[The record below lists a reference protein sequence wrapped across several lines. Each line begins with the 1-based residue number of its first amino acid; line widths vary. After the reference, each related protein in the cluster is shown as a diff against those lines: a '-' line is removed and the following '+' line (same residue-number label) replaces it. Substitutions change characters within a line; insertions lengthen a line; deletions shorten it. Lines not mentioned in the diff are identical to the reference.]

1 MEKKIVNVPG
11 HKQLMD
17 EDGKPLV
24 PISPAVIANGFV
36 YVSGQPPFDYTT
48 GKLVFGDVQVQTRQ
62 VLENVKEVLAAA
74 GSSMGKVVKTTVYCT
89 NSGHFSLVNDVY
101 REYFSEDPPARTFV
115 TVASWPMAFDI
126 EIECIAVLQRQLTFC
141 ND

>member
-126 EIECIAVLQRQLTFC
+126 EIECIAVL
-141 ND
+141 

>member
-1 MEKKIVNVPG
+1 MKIVNVPG

-48 GKLVFGDVQVQTRQ
+48 GKLVFGDIQVQTRQ

-126 EIECIAVLQRQLTFC
+126 EIECIAVLQRQLTC
-141 ND
+141 YDN

>member
-1 MEKKIVNVPG
+1 MEKKIVNVPA
-11 HKQLMD
+11 HKQLMG

-24 PISPAVIANGFV
+24 PISHAVIANGFV
-36 YVSGQPPFDYTT
+36 HVSGQPPFDHTT
-48 GKLVFGDVQVQTRQ
+48 GKLVSGDIQVQTRQ

-74 GSSMGKVVKTTVYCT
+74 GSSMDKVVKTTVYCT
-89 NSGHFSLVNDVY
+89 NSGHFGLVNNVY

-126 EIECIAVLQRQLTFC
+126 EIECIAVL
-141 ND
+141 

>member
-1 MEKKIVNVPG
+1 MEKKIVNVLG

-74 GSSMGKVVKTTVYCT
+74 GSSMDKVVKTTVYCT
-89 NSGHFSLVNDVY
+89 NSGHFGLVNNVY

-126 EIECIAVLQRQLTFC
+126 EIECIAVL
-141 ND
+141 

>member
-17 EDGKPLV
+17 EDGEPLV

-48 GKLVFGDVQVQTRQ
+48 GKLVFGDIQLQTRQ

-126 EIECIAVLQRQLTFC
+126 EIECIAVL
-141 ND
+141 

>member
-24 PISPAVIANGFV
+24 SISPAVIANGFV

-48 GKLVFGDVQVQTRQ
+48 GKLVFGDMQVQTRQ

-126 EIECIAVLQRQLTFC
+126 EIECIAVL
-141 ND
+141 

>member
-74 GSSMGKVVKTTVYCT
+74 VSSMDKVVKTTVYCT

-126 EIECIAVLQRQLTFC
+126 EIECIAVL
-141 ND
+141 

>member
-1 MEKKIVNVPG
+1 MKIVNVPG

-48 GKLVFGDVQVQTRQ
+48 GKLVFGDIQVQTRQ

-126 EIECIAVLQRQLTFC
+126 EIECIAVL
-141 ND
+141 

>member
-1 MEKKIVNVPG
+1 MIARPPVYGVCSIKYLKHERDPMEKKIVNVPG

-36 YVSGQPPFDYTT
+36 YVSGQPPFDYTI
-48 GKLVFGDVQVQTRQ
+48 GKLVSGDIQVQTRQ

-74 GSSMGKVVKTTVYCT
+74 GT
-89 NSGHFSLVNDVY
+89 
-101 REYFSEDPPARTFV
+101 
-115 TVASWPMAFDI
+115 
-126 EIECIAVLQRQLTFC
+126 
-141 ND
+141 

>member
-36 YVSGQPPFDYTT
+36 YVSGQPPSITQLANWYLVISKY
-48 GKLVFGDVQVQTRQ
+48 KLVRCWR
-62 VLENVKEVLAAA
+62 
-74 GSSMGKVVKTTVYCT
+74 M
-89 NSGHFSLVNDVY
+89 
-101 REYFSEDPPARTFV
+101 
-115 TVASWPMAFDI
+115 
-126 EIECIAVLQRQLTFC
+126 
-141 ND
+141 

>member
-48 GKLVFGDVQVQTRQ
+48 GKLVFGDIQVQTRQ

-126 EIECIAVLQRQLTFC
+126 EIECIAVL
-141 ND
+141 

>member
-48 GKLVFGDVQVQTRQ
+48 GKLVSGDIQVQTRQ
-62 VLENVKEVLAAA
+62 VLENVKAVLAAA

-89 NSGHFSLVNDVY
+89 NSGHFSLVNNVY

-126 EIECIAVLQRQLTFC
+126 EIECVAIK
-141 ND
+141 

>member
-74 GSSMGKVVKTTVYCT
+74 GSSMDKVVKTTVYCT
-89 NSGHFSLVNDVY
+89 NSGHFGLVNNVY

-126 EIECIAVLQRQLTFC
+126 EIECIAVL
-141 ND
+141 

>member
-1 MEKKIVNVPG
+1 MEKKIVYVSG
-11 HKQLMD
+11 HKQLIG

-36 YVSGQPPFDYTT
+36 YVSGQPPFDHTT
-48 GKLVFGDVQVQTRQ
+48 GNLVSGDIQVQTRQ

-74 GSSMGKVVKTTVYCT
+74 GSSMDKVVKTTVYCT
-89 NSGHFSLVNDVY
+89 NSGHFGLVNNVY

-126 EIECIAVLQRQLTFC
+126 EIECIAVL
-141 ND
+141 

>member
-36 YVSGQPPFDYTT
+36 YVSGQPPLDHTT
-48 GKLVFGDVQVQTRQ
+48 GKLVSGDIQVQTRQ

-74 GSSMGKVVKTTVYCT
+74 GSSMDKVVKTTVYCT
-89 NSGHFSLVNDVY
+89 NSGHFGLVNNVY

-126 EIECIAVLQRQLTFC
+126 EIECIAVL
-141 ND
+141 

>member
-24 PISPAVIANGFV
+24 PISQAVIANGFV

-48 GKLVFGDVQVQTRQ
+48 GKLVFGDIQVQTRQ

-126 EIECIAVLQRQLTFC
+126 EIECIAVL
-141 ND
+141 

>member
-36 YVSGQPPFDYTT
+36 YVSGQPPFDHTT
-48 GKLVFGDVQVQTRQ
+48 GKLVSGDIQVQTRQ

-74 GSSMGKVVKTTVYCT
+74 GSSMDKVVKTTVYCT
-89 NSGHFSLVNDVY
+89 NSGHFDLVNNVY

-115 TVASWPMAFDI
+115 TVAS
-126 EIECIAVLQRQLTFC
+126 
-141 ND
+141 

>member
-36 YVSGQPPFDYTT
+36 YVSGQPPFDYTA
-48 GKLVFGDVQVQTRQ
+48 GKLVFGDIQVQTRQ
-62 VLENVKEVLAAA
+62 VLENVEEVLAAA

-126 EIECIAVLQRQLTFC
+126 EIECIAVL
-141 ND
+141 

>member
-17 EDGKPLV
+17 EDRKPLV

-48 GKLVFGDVQVQTRQ
+48 GKLVFGDIQVQTRQ

-74 GSSMGKVVKTTVYCT
+74 GSSMDKVVKTTVYCT
-89 NSGHFSLVNDVY
+89 NSGHFGLVNNVY

-126 EIECIAVLQRQLTFC
+126 EIECIAVL
-141 ND
+141 

>member
-48 GKLVFGDVQVQTRQ
+48 GKLVFGDIQVQTRQ

-89 NSGHFSLVNDVY
+89 NSGHFGLVNNVY

-126 EIECIAVLQRQLTFC
+126 EIECIAVL
-141 ND
+141 

>member
-17 EDGKPLV
+17 EDGEPLV

-48 GKLVFGDVQVQTRQ
+48 GKLVFGDIQVQTRQ

-126 EIECIAVLQRQLTFC
+126 EIECIAVL
-141 ND
+141 

>member
-1 MEKKIVNVPG
+1 MEMKIVNVPG

-48 GKLVFGDVQVQTRQ
+48 GKLVFGDIQVQTRQ

-126 EIECIAVLQRQLTFC
+126 EIECIAVL
-141 ND
+141 